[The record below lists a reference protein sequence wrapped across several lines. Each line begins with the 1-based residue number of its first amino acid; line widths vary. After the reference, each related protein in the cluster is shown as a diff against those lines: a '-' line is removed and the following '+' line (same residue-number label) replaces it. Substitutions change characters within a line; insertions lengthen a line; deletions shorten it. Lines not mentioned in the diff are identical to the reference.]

1 MPTNYEDAAHMMLF
15 LTAAGLRFVA
25 GIDPRAA
32 LTELARMLE
41 RDRCRLRKLSYF
53 DAATVLLAAL
63 EKNGLVPCDPARR
76 TRVLKVL
83 GTTLANFLA
92 ATGHVGR

>member
-1 MPTNYEDAAHMMLF
+1 MPTYYEDAAHMMLF

-32 LTELARMLE
+32 LTELARMLDH
-41 RDRCRLRKLSYF
+41 DRRRLGKLSHF
-53 DAATVLLAAL
+53 DATALLAAL
-63 EKNGLVPCDPARR
+63 EENGLVRCDSARR
-76 TRVLKVL
+76 MRVIKVL
-83 GTTLANFLA
+83 GTTLANLLA